1 MLYFANPT
9 AWLLAGLLAVLVAL
23 YLWERTRRTVA
34 VPSLLLWQAVPR
46 ATTRATRFLPDR
58 LFFLQALLLLLLVAG
73 LAGPYLSSMPGG
85 RAPERA
91 VFVLDCSAS
100 MQAREGPD
108 TRFDLARRALR
119 ERVAELHADDEV
131 MLVAAGPQPA
141 VAVAPTTDH
150 AEALRLLAALEPTDT
165 HANLDAALAT
175 AQRAAG
181 RGDRTTRIELFTDTP
196 VTRLSPSWQRSVS
209 VFPVGET
216 DDNLSVDGIQV
227 FQSRFDDPRAARAF
241 VTIRNYAARES
252 HGMLTV
258 QLDESVFDRLGFTL
272 APRSAGGFPLAAPPG
287 PGILNVALDIDD
299 ALVADNRAYAVIH
312 PPQPVRVLVVSDDQT
327 LRADLRRIAAAA
339 PNLQLEMMSPA
350 AYVGQP
356 AADLILFHRVA
367 PPLPEHAASLYVAP
381 AATAG
386 TFPSCGR
393 LAHAEMSDAAIGH
406 PALRSLTHD
415 LPYPLTGVEMLDVPD
430 WAEPLLLADAGGDD
444 LPLAFAGQPNAHR
457 HAVLAFDLAAQGLL
471 RADHVD
477 LLVLLLDLI
486 DWLVPA
492 ANQARIVPTGS
503 VEVIEGLPTLPR
515 HITDPRGR
523 QSTLPPDSLPL
534 IDTRLAGEYRVAANG
549 TQVRIFANLA
559 DAEESDIGRPA
570 ARAHIVPPVVGSASA
585 APPTG
590 DVFGRWLYA
599 VALALLATEWLAARR
614 HA

>member
-23 YLWERTRRTVA
+23 YLWERARRTVA

-46 ATTRATRFLPDR
+46 ATTRASRFRPDW
-58 LFFLQALLLLLLVAG
+58 LFVLQALLLLLLVAG
-73 LAGPYLSSMPGG
+73 LAGPYVSSAPGG

-91 VFVLDCSAS
+91 VYVLDLSAS

-119 ERVAELHADDEV
+119 ERIAELHAEDEL

-141 VAVAPTTDH
+141 VAVAPTADH
-150 AEALRLLAALEPTDT
+150 DEALRQLAALEPTDT

-181 RGDRTTRIELFTDTP
+181 RGDRTTRVELFTDTP
-196 VTRLSPSWQRSVS
+196 VTRLAPGWQRSVS

-216 DDNLSVDGIQV
+216 DDNLSIDGIQV
-227 FQSRFDDPRAARAF
+227 FQGRFDDPRSARAF

-258 QLDESVFDRLGFTL
+258 QIDEAVFDRLGFTL

-287 PGILNVALDIDD
+287 PGILDAALDVDD
-299 ALVADNRAYAVIH
+299 ALAADNRAYAVVR
-312 PPQPVRVLVVSDDQT
+312 PPHPVRVLVVGDDHA

-339 PNLQLEMMSPA
+339 PNLQLEMIAPA

-381 AATAG
+381 AAGA
-386 TFPSCGR
+386 FPSRGR
-393 LAHAEMSDAAIGH
+393 LAHATMSDAAIGH
-406 PALRSLTHD
+406 PALRSVTHD
-415 LPYPLTGVEMLDVPD
+415 LPYPLTGVEVLDVPD
-430 WAEPLLLADAGGDD
+430 WAEPLLLADAGGEA
-444 LPLAFAGQPNAHR
+444 LPLAFAGQPNAYR

-492 ANQARIVPTGS
+492 ANQTRVVPTGS
-503 VEVIEGLPTLPR
+503 VEVVEGLPDLPR
-515 HITDPRGR
+515 QITDPRGR

-534 IDTRLAGEYRVAANG
+534 IDARLAGEYRIAANG
-549 TQVRIFANLA
+549 TQVRIFANLV

-570 ARAHIVPPVVGSASA
+570 ARPHIVPPVVGSASA
-585 APPTG
+585 TPPAG
-590 DVFGRWLYA
+590 DLFGRWLYA
-599 VALALLATEWLAARR
+599 AALALLALEWLAARR
-614 HA
+614 RA